1 MDTMRRFIDV
11 IFVEPKH
18 KHYVVLHHGKFW
30 QVPRMALTPTS
41 WLERHPYT
49 GKLQDIF
56 VAQDQAV
63 AAVELANVLTTQELP
78 EQLSGISATRFLE
91 WWQAHDYLW
100 ANTSSLIE
108 LSLPTKER
116 PKTASSPK
124 NSKPTSAHHKTAAL
138 KAKTQTQKKSAK
150 TVPDAPIATKQMP
163 TQTNAKTTKTPK
175 VAKSSKKNEP
185 KDIFDTLLDE
195 LNAEVLKTSI
205 H

>member
-138 KAKTQTQKKSAK
+138 KAKTQTQKKISQDGTRCPYSNK
-150 TVPDAPIATKQMP
+150 
-163 TQTNAKTTKTPK
+163 TNAHSNQCQNHKNTQ
-175 VAKSSKKNEP
+175 SSKVIQK
-185 KDIFDTLLDE
+185 K
-195 LNAEVLKTSI
+195 
-205 H
+205 